1 MKSNN
6 NSYGTQN
13 NNTTNLINN
22 EPSDNNSHNNITQS
36 VQVQDQNMNAMINPN
51 MNIESQACDDVFDFE
66 SIMQEMQMNE
76 ESLNKFK

>member
-22 EPSDNNSHNNITQS
+22 EPSENNSHNNITQS